1 LAGADA
7 DDLVGHFS
15 PIEIGLTIV
24 IGIACVCG
32 IVLGLRWRTEMSTSA
47 ALGAFVLFA
56 ALQLAA
62 LRLSFLPNIANQ

>member
-1 LAGADA
+1 MIWSSLAGWTH
-7 DDLVGHFS
+7 LLSGHFS

-24 IGIACVCG
+24 IGIV
-32 IVLGLRWRTEMSTSA
+32 
-47 ALGAFVLFA
+47 GAFVLFA

>member
-1 LAGADA
+1 MSIWLVLMLMWSFLAG
-7 DDLVGHFS
+7 
-15 PIEIGLTIV
+15 
-24 IGIACVCG
+24 
-32 IVLGLRWRTEMSTSA
+32 WSA